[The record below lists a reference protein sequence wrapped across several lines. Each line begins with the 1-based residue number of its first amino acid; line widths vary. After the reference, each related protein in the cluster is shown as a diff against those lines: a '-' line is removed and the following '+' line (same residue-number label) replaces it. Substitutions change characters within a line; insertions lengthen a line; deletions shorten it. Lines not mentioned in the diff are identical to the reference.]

1 MTKYHFE
8 LKRKWSVM
16 PVRAMSDPDMK
27 IRDLKVLGALCAF
40 TNSAGVCYPSADTI
54 CAVAGYKERK
64 SIYEAMKYLKGKKY
78 VRQLNPKDYQETASG
93 WKSNRYQVLWD
104 GDEPLPT
111 YEEIHI
117 AKPLQLIADQDDTP
131 IKEEG
136 GLGDEQSYSHTQAS
150 EVCHAY
156 LRAVQQSMGQVRLF
170 DNEIAHARRLA
181 TEGKEADVVASA
193 TKVVCALAMQRRAGV
208 PSLADVA
215 RYLDV
220 Q

>member
-16 PVRAMSDPDMK
+16 PVRAMADPDMK

-136 GLGDEQSYSHTQAS
+136 GLGDGQSYSHTQAS

>member
-16 PVRAMSDPDMK
+16 PVRAMADPDMK

-117 AKPLQLIADQDDTP
+117 AKPLQLIADQEDTP
-131 IKEEG
+131 IKETG
-136 GLGDEQSYSHTQAS
+136 GLGDEQSYSHTRAS

>member
-16 PVRAMSDPDMK
+16 PVRAMADPNIK

-40 TNSAGVCYPSADTI
+40 TNSAGVCWPSADTI
-54 CAVAGYKERK
+54 CVVSGYKERK

-111 YEEIHI
+111 YEEIHT
-117 AKPLQLIADQDDTP
+117 AKALQIVSDQEDTP
-131 IKEEG
+131 VKEIG
-136 GLGDEQSYSHTQAS
+136 GLGDTEPHTDTQAS

-156 LRAVQQSMGQVRLF
+156 LRAVQQAMGQVRLF

-181 TEGKEADVVASA
+181 TADKDAEVVASA
-193 TKVVCALAMQRRAGV
+193 TKVVCALALQKRAGV